1 MSVTKSDVGKI
12 ANLANLQI
20 LTEDEDSYV
29 QDLTKILQLIEQ
41 MENIDTCGV
50 LPMSHPQDIELRL
63 RSDEITEPDQ
73 RTILQQLAPNTEN
86 GLYLV
91 PKVLD

>member
-1 MSVTKSDVGKI
+1 MSVSKSDIGKI

-41 MENIDTCGV
+41 MENVDTSGI

-63 RSDEITEPDQ
+63 RSDEVTEPDQ

-91 PKVLD
+91 PKVID